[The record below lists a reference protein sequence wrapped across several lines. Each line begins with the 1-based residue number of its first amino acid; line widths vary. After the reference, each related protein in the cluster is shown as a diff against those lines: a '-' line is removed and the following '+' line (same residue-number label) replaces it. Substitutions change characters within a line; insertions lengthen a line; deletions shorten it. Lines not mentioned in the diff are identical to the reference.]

1 MSFILIINL
10 AIALIA
16 TGLIWTIQLVHYPSM
31 KFIPE
36 EKFTAYHNFHSH
48 RISILAIPIMLIE
61 LFTSLG
67 LFYQNSNSYNHIFT
81 INLILVIL
89 IWISTFLIQVP
100 MHNTLSSAKNA
111 RVLNHLILSN
121 WIRTILWTARSLL
134 MVSYLSVNLNL
145 I

>member
-1 MSFILIINL
+1 MSFIFIINL

-36 EKFTAYHNFHSH
+36 EKFTAYHNFHSQ
-48 RISILAIPIMLIE
+48 RISILAMPIMLIE
-61 LFTSLG
+61 LFTSFG
-67 LFYQNSNSYNHIFT
+67 LFYQNGSSYNHIFT
-81 INLILVIL
+81 INLILVIS

-100 MHNTLSSAKNA
+100 LHNTLSSAKNA

-134 MVSYLSVNLNL
+134 MVSYLSVNLHL

>member
-36 EKFTAYHNFHSH
+36 EKFTAYHNFHSQ
-48 RISILAIPIMLIE
+48 RISILAMPIMLIE

-67 LFYQNSNSYNHIFT
+67 LFYQNGSSYNHIFT

-100 MHNTLSSAKNA
+100 MHNTLSSAKNS
-111 RVLNHLILSN
+111 RVLNNLILSN

-134 MVSYLSVNLNL
+134 MVSYLSVNLHL

>member
-1 MSFILIINL
+1 
-10 AIALIA
+10 
-16 TGLIWTIQLVHYPSM
+16 M

-36 EKFTAYHNFHSH
+36 EKFTAYHNFHSQ

-61 LFTSLG
+61 LVTSLE
-67 LFYQNSNSYNHIFT
+67 LFYQNGSSYNHIFT
-81 INLILVIL
+81 INLILVIS

-100 MHNTLSSAKNA
+100 MHNTLSCAKNA
-111 RVLNHLILSN
+111 KVLNHLILSN

-134 MVSYLSVNLNL
+134 MVSYLSVNLHL

>member
-1 MSFILIINL
+1 MSSIFIINL
-10 AIALIA
+10 VISLIA
-16 TGLIWTIQLVHYPSM
+16 TGLIWTIQRVHYPSM

-36 EKFTAYHNFHSH
+36 EKFTAYHTFHSQ

-67 LFYQNSNSYNHIFT
+67 LFYQNGSSYNHIFT
-81 INLILVIL
+81 INLILVIS

-100 MHNTLSSAKNA
+100 MHNTLSCAKNA

-134 MVSYLSVNLNL
+134 MVLYLSVNLHL

>member
-1 MSFILIINL
+1 MSSIFIINL
-10 AIALIA
+10 VTSLIA

-36 EKFTAYHNFHSH
+36 EKFTAYHTFHSQ

-61 LFTSLG
+61 LFTSFV
-67 LFYQNSNSYNHIFT
+67 LFYQNGSSYNHFFT
-81 INLILVIL
+81 INLILVIS

-100 MHNTLSSAKNA
+100 MHNTLSSSKNA

-121 WIRTILWTARSLL
+121 WIRTTLWTARSLL
-134 MVSYLSVNLNL
+134 MVSYLSFNLNL

>member
-1 MSFILIINL
+1 MSFIFIINL
-10 AIALIA
+10 VISLIA

-36 EKFTAYHNFHSH
+36 EKFTDYHTFHSQ

-61 LFTSLG
+61 LFTSFV
-67 LFYQNSNSYNHIFT
+67 LFYQNGSAYNHIFT
-81 INLILVIL
+81 INLLLVIS

-100 MHNTLSSAKNA
+100 MHNTLSSGKNA
-111 RVLNHLILSN
+111 IVLNHLILSN
-121 WIRTILWTARSLL
+121 WIRTTLWTARSLL
-134 MVSYLSVNLNL
+134 MVSYLSVNLKL

>member
-36 EKFTAYHNFHSH
+36 EKFTAYHNFHTQ
-48 RISILAIPIMLIE
+48 RISILAMPIMLIE

-67 LFYQNSNSYNHIFT
+67 LFYQNGSSYNHIFT

-111 RVLNHLILSN
+111 RVLNNLILSN

-134 MVSYLSVNLNL
+134 MVLYLSVNLHL

>member
-1 MSFILIINL
+1 MSFIFIINL
-10 AIALIA
+10 VISLIA

-36 EKFTAYHNFHSH
+36 EKFTAYHNFHSQ

-61 LFTSLG
+61 LFTSFG
-67 LFYQNSNSYNHIFT
+67 LLYQNGSAYNHIFT
-81 INLILVIL
+81 INLILVIS

-100 MHNTLSSAKNA
+100 MHNTLSSAKNT

-121 WIRTILWTARSLL
+121 LIRTILWTTRSLL
-134 MVSYLSVNLNL
+134 MVSYLSVNLHL

>member
-36 EKFTAYHNFHSH
+36 EKFTAYHNFHTQ
-48 RISILAIPIMLIE
+48 RISILAMPIMLIE

-67 LFYQNSNSYNHIFT
+67 LFYQNGSSYNHIFT

-100 MHNTLSSAKNA
+100 MHNTLSSAKNT
-111 RVLNHLILSN
+111 RVLNNLILSN

-134 MVSYLSVNLNL
+134 MVSYLSVNLHL

>member
-36 EKFTAYHNFHSH
+36 EKFTAYHNFHTQ
-48 RISILAIPIMLIE
+48 RISILAMPIMLIE

-67 LFYQNSNSYNHIFT
+67 LFYQNGSSYNHIFT

-111 RVLNHLILSN
+111 RVLNNLILSN

-134 MVSYLSVNLNL
+134 MVSYLSVNLHL

>member
-1 MSFILIINL
+1 MSFIFIINL

-36 EKFTAYHNFHSH
+36 EKFTAYHNFHSQ

-61 LFTSLG
+61 LFTSLE
-67 LFYQNSNSYNHIFT
+67 LFYQNGSSYNHIFT

-134 MVSYLSVNLNL
+134 MVLYLSVNLNL